1 MKKLICLVLT
11 MVMCLGLFAAC
22 GGNGSEP
29 TNPQNPNNSLA
40 GTYDITMW
48 VSEKEGVSD
57 LFKTQIKAFMDAN
70 PGIVINAQIEG
81 VSEADADRKSVV

>member
-1 MKKLICLVLT
+1 MKRFICLVLAL
-11 MVMCLGLFAAC
+11 VMCLGVFAAC

-40 GTYDITMW
+40 GTYNITMW

-57 LFKTQIKAFMDAN
+57 LFKTQL
-70 PGIVINAQIEG
+70 
-81 VSEADADRKSVV
+81 